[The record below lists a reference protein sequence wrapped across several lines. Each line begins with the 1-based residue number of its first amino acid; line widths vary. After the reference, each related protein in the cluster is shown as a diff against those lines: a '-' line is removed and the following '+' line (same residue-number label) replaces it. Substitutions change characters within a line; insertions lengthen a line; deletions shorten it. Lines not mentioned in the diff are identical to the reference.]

1 MSDDEGAEN
10 AAMRVMFALTLAFVL
25 VGLAYVV
32 ALGLLH
38 R

>member
-10 AAMRVMFALTLAFVL
+10 AAMRVLFALTLAFVVAGL
-25 VGLAYVV
+25 VYVV